1 MPQYCGAR
9 ITELQKSTYSSYA
22 NLNLQ
27 SGEEAIN
34 FVHQYIRDCVDSSN
48 PDWAGIEGH
57 IYLVEVK
64 TRSISVEYCTGV
76 SSIAFPLLCHNHQST
91 FGIPLSLLRP
101 GSIPLF
107 RSTLRSMVP
116 LGTSDYE
123 GAGFDPVLLRP
134 WALRTPF
141 ERC

>member
-91 FGIPLSLLRP
+91 FGIPFASSGIYPLVQVDVAEH
-101 GSIPLF
+101 GSIRQRAITKEPDLIRF
-107 RSTLRSMVP
+107 CFGPGR
-116 LGTSDYE
+116 
-123 GAGFDPVLLRP
+123 
-134 WALRTPF
+134 
-141 ERC
+141 